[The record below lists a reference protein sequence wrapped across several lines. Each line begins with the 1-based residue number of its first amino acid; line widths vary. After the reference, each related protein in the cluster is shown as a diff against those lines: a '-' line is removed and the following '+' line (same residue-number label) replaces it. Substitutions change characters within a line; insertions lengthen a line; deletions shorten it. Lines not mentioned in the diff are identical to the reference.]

1 MHIQL
6 KKNKIILGNYKA
18 KCAVGKRGISIKKK
32 EGDKITPRGT
42 FLIKYVLFR
51 KDRVS
56 NLKTSL
62 RKVSIKHNMGWCNDI
77 KSKFYNKLIKF
88 PFLFNAEKLY
98 LKTNIYDI
106 VIVINFNMNPVVK
119 NKGSAIFL
127 HIARQQYKKTEG
139 CIAVTKKDMK
149 LILSKVNNKSKL
161 IIY

>member
-6 KKNKIILGNYKA
+6 KKNKIILGSYKA

-106 VIVINFNMNPVVK
+106 VIVRKRRYYVLPDIIREK
-119 NKGSAIFL
+119 Y
-127 HIARQQYKKTEG
+127 YKKQE
-139 CIAVTKKDMK
+139 KEQKDDK
-149 LILSKVNNKSKL
+149 E
-161 IIY
+161 